1 MTLMGQRTQ
10 GLTDQ
15 INALNSTLSLTQ
27 ADLKNAMEMA
37 QAEYGAVSADIQAQ
51 QEIAKEQ
58 RAIDN
63 SLALSQMQ
71 FDQKIKQQ
79 AEMMNDPTQAIN
91 SVIAQYADQGI
102 MASTSAQQH
111 IAEFMKQNREKGTT
125 LGQYIS
131 QMQKDFQ
138 AKPEYKAK
146 FSPKTDTTPFQIANL

>member
-1 MTLMGQRTQ
+1 
-10 GLTDQ
+10 
-15 INALNSTLSLTQ
+15 
-27 ADLKNAMEMA
+27 
-37 QAEYGAVSADIQAQ
+37 
-51 QEIAKEQ
+51 
-58 RAIDN
+58 
-63 SLALSQMQ
+63 
-71 FDQKIKQQ
+71 
-79 AEMMNDPTQAIN
+79 MNDPTQAIN

-146 FSPKTDTTPFQIANL
+146 FAQASTQDWQKLTDTTLYNQKTGEIRNLSGTSG

>member
-1 MTLMGQRTQ
+1 MQTRTQ
-10 GLTDQ
+10 DTREDLDRL
-15 INALNSTLSLTQ
+15 INAKTLAQ
-27 ADLKNAMEMA
+27 GNFDLAMKMAEGNYEAYTKDLANAN
-37 QAEYGAVSADIQAQ
+37 
-51 QEIAKEQ
+51 EIAKEQ
-58 RAIDN
+58 RAMKN

-146 FSPKTDTTPFQIANL
+146 FTPQATYQTF